1 MSGLG
6 AAATTVLLAAAAIAA
21 GALAATRRPA
31 AGPARIRRVL
41 RLEWWPALV
50 AGTGMLVLVELVD
63 LPGGLAVL
71 LGAYALL
78 LAVCLKNLVWTGT
91 PLVAFGLALLILPTI
106 FDGGMP
112 VSRDALASM
121 GSVDPSAALPGER
134 HLEVPSDQLR
144 ALGDIVPLPV
154 GWRPV
159 SFGELI
165 VLVGLADVAYHATAR
180 RRGRRRSRDRDD
192 GGIDPLAGLV
202 IQLDPLEDEPTV
214 VVLGEASPELEARL
228 RAQARE
234 DAERRRR
241 DQRRELDD
249 RSPPPPGPVI
259 FDIEA
264 DLEGLGPGTRDAGQ
278 PAERPARARRARSGS
293 GAGRSG
299 GGSSSPSRDL

>member
-6 AAATTVLLAAAAIAA
+6 AAATTVLLAAVAIAA

-31 AGPARIRRVL
+31 AGPARIRRAQ
-41 RLEWWPALV
+41 RLEWWPALA
-50 AGTGMLVLVELVD
+50 AGTGLLVLVELVD
-63 LPGGLAVL
+63 LPGGLVVL

-91 PLVAFGLALLILPTI
+91 PLVAFGLALLVLPTI

-121 GSVDPSAALPGER
+121 GYTDPPAALPGER
-134 HLEVPSDQLR
+134 HLEVPTDQLR

-159 SFGELI
+159 AFGELI
-165 VLVGLADVAYHATAR
+165 VLVGLADVAYNATAR

-192 GGIDPLAGLV
+192 GGIDTLAGLV
-202 IQLDPLEDEPTV
+202 VQLDPLEDEPTV
-214 VVLGEASPELEARL
+214 VVLGEAGPELEARL
-228 RAQARE
+228 RARARE
-234 DAERRRR
+234 DEERRRR
-241 DQRRELDD
+241 EQRGEPDG
-249 RSPPPPGPVI
+249 RSPASPRPVI

-264 DLEGLGPGTRDAGQ
+264 DPEDLSLGTTDAGQ
-278 PAERPARARRARSGS
+278 PAARPAPTRRARSGS
-293 GAGRSG
+293 GAGRS
-299 GGSSSPSRDL
+299 SSRR